1 MKIINV
7 TPHTI
12 VINGNSFAP
21 CGKVARVDQNNIL
34 INTIDG
40 IDIFKTTYGNTVDL
54 PDQSDDTIYIV
65 SALVRSACPDRKDI
79 FSPADFIRDSA
90 GNITGCKGLISN

>member
-1 MKIINV
+1 MKIVNA

-12 VINGNSFAP
+12 VINGNSFPP
-21 CGKVARVDQNNIL
+21 CGKIARVEQNNIL

-40 IDIFKTTYGNTVDL
+40 IDIFKSVFGNVVDL
-54 PDQSDDTIYIV
+54 PDKEEDTIYIV
-65 SALVRSACPDRKDI
+65 SALVRSACPGRKDV

-90 GNITGCKGLISN
+90 GNITGCKGLVGN